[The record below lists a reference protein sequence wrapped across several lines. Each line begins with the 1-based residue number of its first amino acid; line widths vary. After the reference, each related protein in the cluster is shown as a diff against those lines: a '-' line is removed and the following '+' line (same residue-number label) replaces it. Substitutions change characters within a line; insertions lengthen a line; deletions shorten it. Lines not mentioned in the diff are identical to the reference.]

1 MKLSELKIST
11 ILMIILPVVA
21 LIVTTMACNASTESE
36 VSPAA
41 VTSMMLGSAA
51 LFAITAVIGLRGT
64 TRTSR
69 FFGVAAAAAAI
80 FLLVVGLLF
89 FQIISTLLTEPPDL
103 SSMLWR

>member
-1 MKLSELKIST
+1 MKLSEIKLST
-11 ILMIILPVVA
+11 MLMILLPVAA
-21 LIVTTMACNASTESE
+21 LVVTTMACNASTESE

-41 VTSMMLGSAA
+41 VTAMMLGAAA

-64 TRTSR
+64 TRASR

-89 FQIISTLLTEPPDL
+89 FQVISTLLTEPPPPT
-103 SSMLWR
+103 SMLWW